1 VAEKEKRIVIVKKV
15 ISADEVE
22 ISLEGNL
29 SRDDMN
35 DFQARLDEALLESQ
49 RTIVLN
55 FERLSSLSSSAIGKI
70 LHFKKQCDE
79 AGRRLVIRRCSTE
92 MLQLLRMI
100 KFEALIT
107 IEP

>member
-1 VAEKEKRIVIVKKV
+1 MIGKKE
-15 ISADEVE
+15 ISADEIE
-22 ISLEGNL
+22 IVPEGNL

-35 DFQARLDEALLESQ
+35 EFQKHLDEALRGSH

-55 FERLSSLSSSAIGKI
+55 FERLASLSSSAIGKI

-79 AGRRLVIRRCSTE
+79 IGRRLVIRKCSAE

-100 KFEALIT
+100 KFDALIT
-107 IEP
+107 IET